1 MRNPLVEEI
10 LEAVQRMSE
19 ASQRQESLGGLQ
31 DHLGLGPT
39 RAPTARGAHAIVVV
53 VRLAIRILRLFRLL
67 LSLFTRGRIRFSRFC
82 RFRRFRRCLKLSLGR
97 LRGRSNAPCR
107 RRRRTRS

>member
-1 MRNPLVEEI
+1 
-10 LEAVQRMSE
+10 MSE

-67 LSLFTRGRIRFSRFC
+67 SLFTRGRIRFSRSC

>member
-53 VRLAIRILRLFRLL
+53 VRLAIGILRLFRLL

-82 RFRRFRRCLKLSLGR
+82 RFRRCLKLSLGR